1 MLYQFLAGFLT
12 AYYFVN
18 ITGFVQSIK
27 KFLKKKPTDRI
38 KPFDC
43 VTCLSVWLTAVL
55 WFLPIEVSQFLT
67 ISFGAGFLATRIK

>member
-1 MLYQFLAGFLT
+1 MFYYCLGGFLT

-18 ITGFVQSIK
+18 ITGIVQTIK

-38 KPFDC
+38 KPLDC
-43 VTCLSVWLTAVL
+43 TVCLAVWLTVIL

-67 ISFGAGFLATRIK
+67 VTFGAGFIATRIK